1 MDNVLIIGCGDI
13 GRRIARRLPDR
24 RIVGLVRSEE
34 SAQRL
39 RAAGI
44 EPLQRDL
51 DSADFALPELAPR
64 TTLFHLAPPP
74 PRGRS
79 DPRTERLL
87 AALAQCSCPPLCVVY
102 LSTSGVY
109 GDCGGAWVDE
119 TWPARPRADRAWRRW
134 NAERQLLTWSATS
147 GVPVVRL
154 RVGGIYAPD
163 RLPVARLR
171 SGRLRVLCP
180 EGAPWSNRIHA
191 EDLAR
196 VCIAAAERGRSGA
209 LYNASDGHPTS
220 MTDYFYRVADH
231 LGLPRPPCVPADSAE
246 SELSPEMLSFLRESR
261 RLDNRRMR
269 EELGVTPE
277 FPDLD
282 SGLRARV
289 ESE

>member
-13 GRRIARRLPDR
+13 GRRIARRLPGR
-24 RIVGLVRSEE
+24 RIIGLVRSDE
-34 SAQRL
+34 SVRRL
-39 RAAGI
+39 RAEGI

-51 DSADFALPELAPR
+51 DEAGLALPELAPD
-64 TTLFHLAPPP
+64 TLLLHLAPPP

-79 DPRTERLL
+79 DPRTGNLL
-87 AALAQCSCPPLCVVY
+87 RALARLPRPPVRVLY

-119 TWPARPRADRAWRRW
+119 GWPARPRADRAWRRW
-134 NAERQLLTWSATS
+134 DAERQLLTWSATS

-154 RVGGIYAPD
+154 RVGGIYAQD
-163 RLPVARLR
+163 RLPEARLR

-196 VCIAAAERGRSGA
+196 VCIAAVERGRSGA

-246 SELSPEMLSFLRESR
+246 AELSPEMLSFLRESR

-269 EELGVTPE
+269 EELGVMPE
-277 FPDLD
+277 YPDLEA
-282 SGLRARV
+282 GL
-289 ESE
+289 SPG